1 MEDYECKGF
10 LYEKKTM
17 SKSSLTSVLTLSKS
31 LQKDFP
37 SNEIPKYILSGVT
50 ILKTCWFQNFLWHNP
65 IYGVLFV
72 SMKWIVQTIKQGV
85 VW

>member
-10 LYEKKTM
+10 LYEQKTM

-50 ILKTCWFQNFLWHNP
+50 ILKTC
-65 IYGVLFV
+65 
-72 SMKWIVQTIKQGV
+72 
-85 VW
+85 